1 MTMTN
6 LRNAIQV
13 IGLEILSEIGLE
25 RLSEENGCIER
36 NVIAMTY
43 IHLILRFSTRD
54 AQSG

>member
-43 IHLILRFSTRD
+43 IHLFLRFSSRD